1 MLVNKEADL
10 KNSFDIKS
18 IAKYLVTIESE
29 SSLKE
34 LSVFLENHDE
44 EVLVLGEGTNVVL
57 PDYFD
62 GVVIKTTL
70 NDLTYMSD
78 DEVAVGSSINW
89 NSFVRWSLDNNLN
102 GLENLTLIPGSVG
115 AAPIQNIGAYG
126 VEVCDFIKS
135 VRFYDLTNNTI
146 KEFNNSECK
155 FAYRTSIF
163 QSMHIIILSVT
174 LKFVSKSI
182 NIEYISIQNY
192 IDNNKIDKSFL
203 TPKILS
209 SIIEEIRR
217 SKLPDPD
224 TIPNVGSFFKNPVV
238 KKSSINTNFF
248 SYDDLII
255 WSIDEDQVKVGAARL
270 LELIEDLVPVQSE
283 VELYKDHSLVLINK
297 GNASQQDI
305 LNFSDTLKDKVLETF
320 NIQLD
325 IEPIIIKS

>member
-1 MLVNKEADL
+1 MLVNKEANL

-78 DEVAVGSSINW
+78 DEVAVGSSMNW

-217 SKLPDPD
+217 SKLPDPSNM
-224 TIPNVGSFFKNPVV
+224 PNVGSFFKNPVV
-238 KKSSINTNFF
+238 NKSSINTNFF

-255 WSIDEDQVKVGAARL
+255 WSIDEEQVKVGAARL
-270 LELIEDLVPVQSE
+270 LELIEDLVPVHSE

-297 GNASQQDI
+297 GNASQEDI
-305 LNFSDTLKDKVLETF
+305 LNFSDILKDKVSEIF

>member
-78 DEVAVGSSINW
+78 DEVAVGSSMNW

-182 NIEYISIQNY
+182 NIGYISIQNY

>member
-78 DEVAVGSSINW
+78 DEVAVGSSMNW

-217 SKLPDPD
+217 SKLPDPGI
-224 TIPNVGSFFKNPVV
+224 IPNVGSFFKNPVV

-283 VELYKDHSLVLINK
+283 VELYKDHSLVIINK

>member
-78 DEVAVGSSINW
+78 DEVVVGSSMNW

>member
-1 MLVNKEADL
+1 MLVNKEANL

-78 DEVAVGSSINW
+78 DEVAVGSSMNW

-182 NIEYISIQNY
+182 NIGYISIQNY

-217 SKLPDPD
+217 SKLPDPSNM
-224 TIPNVGSFFKNPVV
+224 PNVGSFFKNPVV
-238 KKSSINTNFF
+238 NKSSINTNFF

-270 LELIEDLVPVQSE
+270 LELIEDLVPVHSE

>member
-1 MLVNKEADL
+1 MLVNKEANL
-10 KNSFDIKS
+10 ENSFGIKS
-18 IAKYLVTIESE
+18 IAKYLITIESE

-44 EVLVLGEGTNVVL
+44 KVLVLGEGTNVVL

-70 NDLTYMSD
+70 NDVSYMSD
-78 DEVAVGSSINW
+78 DEVAVGSYMNW

-126 VEVCDFIKS
+126 IEVCEFIKS
-135 VRFYDLTNNTI
+135 VRFYDLTTNTI
-146 KEFNNSECK
+146 KEFNNYECK

-174 LKFVSKSI
+174 FKFVSKSI

-192 IDNNKIDKSFL
+192 LDNNKIDKSFL

-209 SIIEEIRR
+209 SIIKEIRR
-217 SKLPDPD
+217 SKLPDPGI
-224 TIPNVGSFFKNPVV
+224 TPNVGSFFKNPIV
-238 KKSSINTNFF
+238 KKSLISTNFF

-270 LELIEDLVPVQSE
+270 LELIEDLVPVHSE
-283 VELYKDHSLVLINK
+283 VELYKYHSLVLINK
-297 GNASQQDI
+297 GNASQEDI
-305 LNFSDTLKDKVLETF
+305 LNFSNILKDKVLETF

>member
-1 MLVNKEADL
+1 MLVNKEANL

-78 DEVAVGSSINW
+78 DEVVVGSSMNW

-217 SKLPDPD
+217 SKLPDPGI
-224 TIPNVGSFFKNPVV
+224 IPNVGSFFKNPVV

>member
-1 MLVNKEADL
+1 MLVNKEANL

-78 DEVAVGSSINW
+78 DEVAVGSSMNW

-174 LKFVSKSI
+174 FKFVSKSI

-192 IDNNKIDKSFL
+192 LDNNKIDKSFL

-209 SIIEEIRR
+209 SIIKEIRK
-217 SKLPDPD
+217 SKLPDPGI
-224 TIPNVGSFFKNPVV
+224 TPNVGSFFKNPVV
-238 KKSSINTNFF
+238 NKSSINTNFF

-297 GNASQQDI
+297 GNASQEDI
-305 LNFSDTLKDKVLETF
+305 LNFSDILKDKVSEIF

>member
-78 DEVAVGSSINW
+78 DEVAVGSSMNW

-182 NIEYISIQNY
+182 NIGYISIQNY
-192 IDNNKIDKSFL
+192 IENNKIDKSFL

>member
-1 MLVNKEADL
+1 MLVNKEANL

-78 DEVAVGSSINW
+78 DEVAVGSSMNW

-182 NIEYISIQNY
+182 NIGYISIQNY

-217 SKLPDPD
+217 SKLPDPGI
-224 TIPNVGSFFKNPVV
+224 IPNVGSFFKNPVV

-283 VELYKDHSLVLINK
+283 VELYKDHSLVIINK

>member
-78 DEVAVGSSINW
+78 DEVVVGSSINW

-182 NIEYISIQNY
+182 NIGYISIQNY
-192 IDNNKIDKSFL
+192 IENNKIDKSFL

>member
-1 MLVNKEADL
+1 MLVNKEANL

-78 DEVAVGSSINW
+78 DEVVVGSSMNW

-192 IDNNKIDKSFL
+192 IDNNKIDESFL

-217 SKLPDPD
+217 SKLPDPSNM
-224 TIPNVGSFFKNPVV
+224 PNVGSFFKNPVV
-238 KKSSINTNFF
+238 NKSSINTNFF

-255 WSIDEDQVKVGAARL
+255 WSIDEEQVKVGAARL
-270 LELIEDLVPVQSE
+270 LELIEDLVPVHSE

-297 GNASQQDI
+297 GNASQEDI
-305 LNFSDTLKDKVLETF
+305 LNFSDILKDKVSEIF

>member
-78 DEVAVGSSINW
+78 DEVVVGSSINW

-182 NIEYISIQNY
+182 NIGYISIQNY

>member
-1 MLVNKEADL
+1 MLVNKEANL

-78 DEVAVGSSINW
+78 DEVVVGSSMNW

-217 SKLPDPD
+217 SKLPDPG

>member
-1 MLVNKEADL
+1 MLVNKEANL

-78 DEVAVGSSINW
+78 DEVAVGSSMNW

-217 SKLPDPD
+217 SKLPDPG

-255 WSIDEDQVKVGAARL
+255 WSIDEEQVKVGAARL
-270 LELIEDLVPVQSE
+270 LELIEDLVPVHSE

>member
-1 MLVNKEADL
+1 MLVNKEANL

-78 DEVAVGSSINW
+78 DEVAVGSSMNW

-174 LKFVSKSI
+174 LKFVSCLLYTSP
-182 NIEYISIQNY
+182 SPR
-192 IDNNKIDKSFL
+192 DKRQSRM
-203 TPKILS
+203 PS
-209 SIIEEIRR
+209 S
-217 SKLPDPD
+217 
-224 TIPNVGSFFKNPVV
+224 
-238 KKSSINTNFF
+238 
-248 SYDDLII
+248 
-255 WSIDEDQVKVGAARL
+255 A
-270 LELIEDLVPVQSE
+270 
-283 VELYKDHSLVLINK
+283 
-297 GNASQQDI
+297 
-305 LNFSDTLKDKVLETF
+305 
-320 NIQLD
+320 
-325 IEPIIIKS
+325 

>member
-1 MLVNKEADL
+1 MLVNKEANL

-78 DEVAVGSSINW
+78 DEVVVGSSMNW

-182 NIEYISIQNY
+182 NIGYISIQNY
-192 IDNNKIDKSFL
+192 IDNNKIDKSLL

>member
-78 DEVAVGSSINW
+78 DEVAVGSSMNW

-192 IDNNKIDKSFL
+192 IDNNKIDESFL

-217 SKLPDPD
+217 SKLPDPSNM
-224 TIPNVGSFFKNPVV
+224 PNVGSFFKNPVV
-238 KKSSINTNFF
+238 NKSSINTNFF

>member
-78 DEVAVGSSINW
+78 DEVVVGSSINW

-182 NIEYISIQNY
+182 NIGYISIQNY

-217 SKLPDPD
+217 SKLPDPG

>member
-78 DEVAVGSSINW
+78 DEVAVGSSMNW

-305 LNFSDTLKDKVLETF
+305 LNFSDTIKDKVLETF

>member
-1 MLVNKEADL
+1 MLVNKEANL

-78 DEVAVGSSINW
+78 DEVAVGSSMNW

-217 SKLPDPD
+217 SKLPDPGI
-224 TIPNVGSFFKNPVV
+224 IPNVGSFFKNPVV

-270 LELIEDLVPVQSE
+270 LELIEDLVPVHSE

>member
-78 DEVAVGSSINW
+78 DEVAVGSSMNW

-283 VELYKDHSLVLINK
+283 VELYKDHSLVIINK

>member
-78 DEVAVGSSINW
+78 DEVAVGSSMNW

-182 NIEYISIQNY
+182 NIGYISIQNY
-192 IDNNKIDKSFL
+192 IENNKIDKSFL

-217 SKLPDPD
+217 SKLPDPS

>member
-1 MLVNKEADL
+1 MLVNKEANL

-78 DEVAVGSSINW
+78 DEVAVGSSMNW

-217 SKLPDPD
+217 SKLPDPGI
-224 TIPNVGSFFKNPVV
+224 IPNVGSFFKNPVV

-270 LELIEDLVPVQSE
+270 LELIEDLVPVHSE

-297 GNASQQDI
+297 GNASQEDI
-305 LNFSDTLKDKVLETF
+305 LNFSDILKDKVSEIF

>member
-1 MLVNKEADL
+1 MLVNKEANL

-70 NDLTYMSD
+70 NDLTYISD
-78 DEVAVGSSINW
+78 DEVAVGSSMNW

-217 SKLPDPD
+217 SKLPDPGI
-224 TIPNVGSFFKNPVV
+224 IPNVGSFFKNPVV

-255 WSIDEDQVKVGAARL
+255 WSIDEEQVKVGAARL
-270 LELIEDLVPVQSE
+270 LELIEDLVPVHSE

-297 GNASQQDI
+297 GNASQEDI

>member
-1 MLVNKEADL
+1 MLVNKEANL

-78 DEVAVGSSINW
+78 DEVAVGSSMNW

-182 NIEYISIQNY
+182 NIGYISIQNY